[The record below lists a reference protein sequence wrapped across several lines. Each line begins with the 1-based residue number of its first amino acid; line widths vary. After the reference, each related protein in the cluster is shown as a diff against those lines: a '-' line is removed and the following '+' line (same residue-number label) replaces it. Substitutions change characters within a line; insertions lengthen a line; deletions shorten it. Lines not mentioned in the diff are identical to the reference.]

1 MRNVKNLVQFLVC
14 AAFSLSVPYFNID
27 PCITVWMD
35 VLEILKTIPTCTN
48 PNIKSIATVC
58 TVKNVSIVIASV
70 HALAHQSR
78 VPASPARKSTIVLR
92 ICWMHACNNKDYR
105 KCRPVCE
112 RDTWRWKGCLHNQ
125 TSSTYTLGPP
135 GCDNNDDCSDN
146 LSCINWKWVNLCEA
160 KLCGMNTLYEC
171 NKSIDHEVICIAHRM
186 SLEIRKFSAASIIR
200 VLREL
205 LYADDLNFSRRFSHW
220 ILFCFI

>member
-48 PNIKSIATVC
+48 VCNMVVEKFQYFLWYILTKANLVYLQPNIKSIATVC

-112 RDTWRWKGCLHNQ
+112 RDTWR
-125 TSSTYTLGPP
+125 
-135 GCDNNDDCSDN
+135 
-146 LSCINWKWVNLCEA
+146 
-160 KLCGMNTLYEC
+160 
-171 NKSIDHEVICIAHRM
+171 
-186 SLEIRKFSAASIIR
+186 
-200 VLREL
+200 
-205 LYADDLNFSRRFSHW
+205 
-220 ILFCFI
+220 